1 MRMLNIHQKFCRETF
16 YDGKLV
22 DFKPVYQDNFNFAYD
37 VIDVI
42 AQAEPE
48 RRAMLWCNDKGEEHT
63 FTFSDLE
70 KYSNRAANLFTK
82 LGIGRGDTVVLIL
95 KRHYEFWFA
104 LLGLHKVGAVG
115 IPATNLLTKKDLVYR
130 FNAAHVKGIICTTDG
145 EVMDHADAAF
155 PESPTVKVKI
165 GVHGAHE
172 GWVDFSKELE
182 SQPDTFERAETS
194 AAFYLWH
201 HRYAQNGL
209 A

>member
-42 AQAEPE
+42 ARAEPE

-145 EVMDHADAAF
+145 E
-155 PESPTVKVKI
+155 
-165 GVHGAHE
+165 
-172 GWVDFSKELE
+172 
-182 SQPDTFERAETS
+182 
-194 AAFYLWH
+194 LWTM
-201 HRYAQNGL
+201 RTRRFRNL
-209 A
+209 PLLR

>member
-1 MRMLNIHQKFCRETF
+1 MLNIHQKFCRETF

-82 LGIGRGDTVVLIL
+82 LGIGRCI
-95 KRHYEFWFA
+95 KRQSS
-104 LLGLHKVGAVG
+104 
-115 IPATNLLTKKDLVYR
+115 T
-130 FNAAHVKGIICTTDG
+130 
-145 EVMDHADAAF
+145 
-155 PESPTVKVKI
+155 
-165 GVHGAHE
+165 
-172 GWVDFSKELE
+172 
-182 SQPDTFERAETS
+182 PD
-194 AAFYLWH
+194 
-201 HRYAQNGL
+201 
-209 A
+209 